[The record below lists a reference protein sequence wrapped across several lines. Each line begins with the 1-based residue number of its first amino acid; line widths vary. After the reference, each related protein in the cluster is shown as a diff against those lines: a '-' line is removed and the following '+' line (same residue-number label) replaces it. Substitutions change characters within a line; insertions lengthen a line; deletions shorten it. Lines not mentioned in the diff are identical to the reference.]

1 MSTVPF
7 LYINVTALCCFAL
20 MFITFLATKKTPE
33 IWAFLAVLLDCILW
47 TGGSVFMRIQMWPG
61 LRFWYAVSLV
71 ALFSMELFFYFFV
84 HTFAHRKG
92 KFLLTVFAVW
102 TLLLMPGTI
111 SGYYLAPPTPLVQDN
126 GNTVFTYTLNWH
138 LAIPCVMFVVI
149 IAATALLLLQI
160 MREQGSHAP
169 GIQVI
174 IIGGLV
180 LLAGN
185 LLQVGLPGNT
195 FPFDTLSGIIFA
207 ALLMYALYRRRMF
220 RLTLVISRSLLT
232 ILLAGICIIFAVNVI
247 SPMQEF
253 VQGKLGL
260 DSSLATMV
268 VAAAFA
274 GVLALAYALMRR
286 LLDAMFTREEQQ
298 NKLVKKFSAEVSQ
311 TLSTADIMEKL
322 GSVVSREVPIEQL
335 YICLLEDGKYQ
346 AKYCTSPLATLS
358 FYISKDSPQIAY
370 LREQESC
377 LVLGEFRNSPKYL
390 SVWETEKELFRRLN
404 IDCVAAMKDGGEIV
418 GLLLLSAK
426 DRDRSFNAVEI
437 GFLETVASI
446 ASIAMKNAAL
456 YEKMFREA
464 RVDPLT
470 GVYNYRFFVEQL
482 EEQFHLY
489 GRECLTL
496 VYIDVD
502 DFKLYNQLYGV
513 GEGDA
518 ALCRISEAISQSV
531 GESGTVFRTSG
542 KIFAVLLP
550 LQDTHRGRTLAQEIG
565 KRVAAINAVPERRRL
580 KSLSVSAGICSA
592 PYAASS
598 AKELMDNAD
607 MAVYNAKQG
616 GKDQIVIF
624 RGASDLVPQH
634 LAERTDAIVDR
645 IERGDGEYRTALSM
659 ISALTAA
666 IDAKDHYTYAHSKN
680 VARYAATLAVATGL
694 NDDQVRTIYAA
705 GLLHDIGKISIPES
719 ILKKTG
725 GLDQE
730 EYQIMKDHV
739 NNSIEMIRHL
749 PEMDYLIP
757 AVLGHHERWDGKG
770 YPRGI
775 AGEEIPISARCLAI
789 ADVFDAMTTDR
800 PYRKGLPLDYA
811 MEELQKSAGKQ
822 LDPNLTPVF
831 IRLIRSRSIPLSPQ
845 AVANR
850 ATPGETKL

>member
-1 MSTVPF
+1 MNTVPF
-7 LYINVTALCCFAL
+7 LYVNVTALCCFTL

-33 IWAFLAVLLDCILW
+33 IRAFLAVLLDCIVW
-47 TGGSVFMRIQMWPG
+47 TGASVLMRIQMWPG
-61 LRFWYAVSLV
+61 LRFWYSVSLV
-71 ALFSMELFFYFFV
+71 ALFSLELFFYFFV

-92 KFLLTVFAVW
+92 KFLLIVFAVW
-102 TLLLMPGTI
+102 TLLLIPGTI
-111 SGYYLAPPTPLVQDN
+111 SGYYLAPPTPMVRPD
-126 GNTVFTYTLNWH
+126 GDTVFTYTLNWH
-138 LAIPCVMFVVI
+138 IVIPCIMFVVI
-149 IAATALLLLQI
+149 IGATTALLLRI
-160 MREQGSHAP
+160 MREQGTHSP

-174 IIGGLV
+174 VTGGIV
-180 LLAGN
+180 LLTGN
-185 LLQVGLPGNT
+185 LLQVGLPGNI
-195 FPFDTLSGIIFA
+195 FPFDTLSGIVFA
-207 ALLMYALYRRRMF
+207 LLLMYALYKRRMF
-220 RLTLVISRSLLT
+220 RLTLVISRGLLT
-232 ILLAGICIIFAVNVI
+232 ILLAGICIIFAANVI

-253 VQGKLGL
+253 AEGKLGL
-260 DSSLATMV
+260 ESNLATMAV
-268 VAAAFA
+268 SVAFA
-274 GVLALAYALMRR
+274 GVLALSYALMRR

-298 NKLVKKFSAEVSQ
+298 NKLVKRFSTSVSQ

-322 GSVVSREVPIEQL
+322 GDVVSREIPLDQM

-358 FYISKDSPQIAY
+358 FSISKDSPQIAY
-370 LREQESC
+370 LREQESYFI
-377 LVLGEFRNSPKYL
+377 LGEFQNSPRYL

-404 IDCVAAMKDGGEIV
+404 IDCVAAMKDGDEIV

-426 DRDRSFNAVEI
+426 ERSRSFNAVEI

-464 RVDPLT
+464 RIDPLT
-470 GVYNYRFFVEQL
+470 GVYNYRFFVERL
-482 EEQFHLY
+482 EELFKTC
-489 GRECLTL
+489 GKECLTL

-518 ALCRISEAISQSV
+518 ALCRIGEAITHCV

-550 LQDTHRGRTLAQEIG
+550 YQDTQRGRGLAREIG
-565 KRVAAINAVPERRRL
+565 KRVAEINAVPERRRL
-580 KSLSVSAGICSA
+580 KPLSVSAGICSA

-725 GLDQE
+725 KLEPD

-775 AGEEIPISARCLAI
+775 SGEEIPVSARCLAI

-811 MEELQKSAGKQ
+811 LEELQKGAGSQ
-822 LDPNLTPVF
+822 FDPSLTPVF

-845 AVANR
+845 AAANR
-850 ATPGETKL
+850 SASDEAGA

>member
-1 MSTVPF
+1 MNTVPF
-7 LYINVTALCCFAL
+7 LYVNVTALCCFTL

-33 IWAFLAVLLDCILW
+33 IRAFLAVLLDCIVW
-47 TGGSVFMRIQMWPG
+47 TGASVLMRIQMWPG
-61 LRFWYAVSLV
+61 LRFWYSVSLV
-71 ALFSMELFFYFFV
+71 ALFSLELFFYFFV

-92 KFLLTVFAVW
+92 KFLLIVFAVW
-102 TLLLMPGTI
+102 TLLLIPGTI
-111 SGYYLAPPTPLVQDN
+111 SGYYLAPPTPMVRPD
-126 GNTVFTYTLNWH
+126 GDTVFTYTLNWH
-138 LAIPCVMFVVI
+138 IVIPCIMFVVI
-149 IAATALLLLQI
+149 IGATTALLLRI
-160 MREQGSHAP
+160 MREQGTHSP

-174 IIGGLV
+174 VTGGIV
-180 LLAGN
+180 LLTGN
-185 LLQVGLPGNT
+185 LLQVGLPGNI
-195 FPFDTLSGIIFA
+195 FPFDTLSGIVFA
-207 ALLMYALYRRRMF
+207 LLLMYALYKRRMF
-220 RLTLVISRSLLT
+220 RLTLVISRGLLT
-232 ILLAGICIIFAVNVI
+232 ILLAGICIIFAANVI

-253 VQGKLGL
+253 AEGKLGL
-260 DSSLATMV
+260 ESNLATMAV
-268 VAAAFA
+268 SVAFA
-274 GVLALAYALMRR
+274 GVLALSYALMRR

-298 NKLVKKFSAEVSQ
+298 NKLVKRFSASVSQ

-322 GSVVSREVPIEQL
+322 GDVVSSEIPLDQM

-358 FYISKDSPQIAY
+358 FSISKDSPQIAY
-370 LREQESC
+370 LREQESYFI
-377 LVLGEFRNSPKYL
+377 LGEFQNSPRYL

-404 IDCVAAMKDGGEIV
+404 IDCVAAMKDGDEIV

-426 DRDRSFNAVEI
+426 ERSRSFNAVEI

-464 RVDPLT
+464 RIDPLT
-470 GVYNYRFFVEQL
+470 GVYNYRFFVERL
-482 EEQFHLY
+482 EELFKTC
-489 GRECLTL
+489 GKECLTL

-518 ALCRISEAISQSV
+518 ALCRIGEAITHCV

-550 LQDTHRGRTLAQEIG
+550 YQDTQRGRGLAREIG
-565 KRVAAINAVPERRRL
+565 KRVAEINAVPERRRL
-580 KSLSVSAGICSA
+580 KPLSVSAGICSA

-725 GLDQE
+725 KLEPD

-775 AGEEIPISARCLAI
+775 AGEEIPVSARCLAI

-800 PYRKGLPLDYA
+800 PYRKGLPLEFA
-811 MEELQKSAGKQ
+811 LEEMDKQAGKQ
-822 LDPNLTPVF
+822 LDPQLTPVF
-831 IRLIRSRSIPLSPQ
+831 VRLIRSRSIPLSPQ
-845 AVANR
+845 AAAR
-850 ATPGETKL
+850 RK